1 MQADPL
7 SINRPIL
14 KRKEEKMKL
23 NQNLSNQ
30 WTNRSL
36 YVLSVLALA
45 MLLVAP
51 GAFASGEEK
60 GTALKAI
67 TLKDYMQV
75 PFSTVRAFINLRS
88 AENNM
93 KDGKPQAA
101 ETNLNDARKLLGAI
115 ARMFDSGEEHAF
127 SEAQKSLEEAVKMLK
142 SGDRDAAR
150 SEIEKARSALKDK
163 LGTDKT
169 GSFWEDM
176 CQTLGSMENMDIHEN
191 FHQFFERI
199 KSMADRSDRT

>member
-1 MQADPL
+1 
-7 SINRPIL
+7 
-14 KRKEEKMKL
+14 MKL

-30 WTNRSL
+30 CTNRSVL
-36 YVLSVLALA
+36 VLSVLALA

-51 GAFASGEEK
+51 GAFASGDEN

-75 PFSTVRAFINLRS
+75 PFSTVKAFINLRS

-93 KDGKPQAA
+93 NEGKPQAA
-101 ETNLNDARKLLGAI
+101 ETNLNDARKLLGTI
-115 ARMFDSGEEHAF
+115 ARMVDSGKEHAL
-127 SEAQKSLEEAVKMLK
+127 SEAQKSLEAAVKMLK

-163 LGTDKT
+163 LGTDRT

-176 CQTLGSMENMDIHEN
+176 RQTLGSMENLDIHEN

-199 KSMADRSDRT
+199 TSMADRSDRT